1 MTERKTEL
9 ASVEEHDNSVRKA
22 IERRAFTLYELDGLK
37 DGHDLE
43 HWFRA
48 ERELTIQD
56 VPFSI
61 ENDAVTVRLALED
74 FPASTLVI
82 SISARSVLIFSLDD
96 DANGD
101 RGGMNRELLR
111 LISLLCVAKL
121 ASAPEIRDFSG
132 RPLQSVDRTSLP
144 SSRSISVAYRG
155 GVAAVSFAQA
165 YGCRRAVL

>member
-1 MTERKTEL
+1 MTELKTEL

-37 DGHDLE
+37 DGHDQE

-48 ERELTIQD
+48 EEELTIQD

-61 ENDAVTVRLALED
+61 ENDAVTVRLALESC
-74 FPASTLVI
+74 PASTLFI
-82 SISARSVLIFSLDD
+82 SISARSVLVFSLDD

-111 LISLLCVAKL
+111 IISLPVEVDAAGVTCEQDNSDLVIRAPLAAGACTCSKSACV
-121 ASAPEIRDFSG
+121 
-132 RPLQSVDRTSLP
+132 
-144 SSRSISVAYRG
+144 
-155 GVAAVSFAQA
+155 
-165 YGCRRAVL
+165 

>member
-37 DGHDLE
+37 DGHDQE

-111 LISLLCVAKL
+111 LISLPIEVDAAGVTCEQDDSSLAVRLPLTAGALTCSKSACV
-121 ASAPEIRDFSG
+121 
-132 RPLQSVDRTSLP
+132 
-144 SSRSISVAYRG
+144 
-155 GVAAVSFAQA
+155 
-165 YGCRRAVL
+165 

>member
-1 MTERKTEL
+1 MTELKTEL

-37 DGHDLE
+37 DGRDQE

-48 ERELTIQD
+48 EQELTKQD

-61 ENDAVTVRLALED
+61 ENDAVTVRLALEN

-82 SISARSVLIFSLDD
+82 SISARSVLVFSLDD

-111 LISLLCVAKL
+111 IISLPVEVDAAGVTCEQDDSDLVIRLPLAAGACTCSKSACV
-121 ASAPEIRDFSG
+121 
-132 RPLQSVDRTSLP
+132 
-144 SSRSISVAYRG
+144 
-155 GVAAVSFAQA
+155 
-165 YGCRRAVL
+165 